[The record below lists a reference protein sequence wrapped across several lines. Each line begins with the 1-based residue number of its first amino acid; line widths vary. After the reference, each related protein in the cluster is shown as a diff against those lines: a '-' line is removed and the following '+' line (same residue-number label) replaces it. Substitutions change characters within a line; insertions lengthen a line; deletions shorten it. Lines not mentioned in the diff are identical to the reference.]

1 MVAPNHH
8 DGWSNLGTCRLLI
21 DRLLNEIVI
30 EHHSTATQFRT
41 LVDVLDAMP
50 DGIAIFDPSARL
62 IFCTRSFQETYG
74 SITEPFAAGISFE
87 SIVCQALGKFPR
99 WRDRDFERTRPR
111 DLGYR

>member
-8 DGWSNLGTCRLLI
+8 DGWNNRGTCGLLI
-21 DRLLNEIVI
+21 GRLLNEIVI
-30 EHHSTATQFRT
+30 EDHSTATQFRT

-62 IFCTRSFQETYG
+62 IFFTRSFQETYC

-87 SIVCQALGKFPR
+87 SIVRQALGKYPW

-111 DLGYR
+111 DLGYC